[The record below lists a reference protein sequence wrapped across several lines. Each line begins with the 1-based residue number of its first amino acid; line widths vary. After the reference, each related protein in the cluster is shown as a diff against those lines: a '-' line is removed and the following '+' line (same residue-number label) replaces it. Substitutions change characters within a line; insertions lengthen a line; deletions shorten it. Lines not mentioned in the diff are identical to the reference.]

1 MEVERDQM
9 WLETIQK
16 VSEEKS
22 IIIDRLE
29 CLLDIRD
36 GLIDEKDDEIIL
48 LKQDVAR
55 LKRALF
61 SVTGIKDGWNGE

>member
-1 MEVERDQM
+1 MKAERDQM

-16 VSEEKS
+16 VTEEKS
-22 IIIDRLE
+22 NIIDRLE
-29 CLLDIRD
+29 NLLDIRD
-36 GLIDEKDDEIIL
+36 GLIEGKDDEIIL

-61 SVTGIKDGWNGE
+61 SITKSHDWNGQ

>member
-1 MEVERDQM
+1 MKVERDQM

-16 VSEEKS
+16 VTEEKS
-22 IIIDRLE
+22 NIIDRLE
-29 CLLDIRD
+29 CLLDIKD
-36 GLIDEKDDEIIL
+36 GLMDEKDDEIIL

-61 SVTGIKDGWNGE
+61 SITKSRDWNGE